1 MMSHTVIHFCIP
13 LLVVMVAAVME
24 VANICI
30 TSMLSWKLL
39 VLIFIVAEATDARRK
54 KHQL

>member
-39 VLIFIVAEATDARRK
+39 VLIFIVAGATDERRN